1 MTGLAGQ
8 RVFVTAGATGIG
20 ATLVRR
26 FTEAGARVAFCDVD
40 ADAVAAQTIGTGHVA
55 DVTDEAAMAEVFKK
69 VEAELGGV
77 DVVCA
82 NAGIGGPA
90 GKIEDISLEDWQATL
105 NVNLTGTFLT
115 TRWAATQMRAQKSGL
130 ILLTSSTAGLFGY
143 PFRSPYAT
151 AKWGIIGLTKTL
163 AMELGSDGI
172 RVNALCPGSVT
183 GDRMDRVVANEA
195 KARGISEQDI
205 RDSYVVG
212 VSLKTWVTADDIADT
227 ALFLASD
234 AGRKI
239 SGQAMAIDGHT
250 ETLNA

>member
-69 VEAELGGV
+69 VEAELGGI

-105 NVNLTGTFLT
+105 YLEIAYYSMNLMF
-115 TRWAATQMRAQKSGL
+115 
-130 ILLTSSTAGLFGY
+130 
-143 PFRSPYAT
+143 
-151 AKWGIIGLTKTL
+151 
-163 AMELGSDGI
+163 
-172 RVNALCPGSVT
+172 N
-183 GDRMDRVVANEA
+183 
-195 KARGISEQDI
+195 
-205 RDSYVVG
+205 
-212 VSLKTWVTADDIADT
+212 
-227 ALFLASD
+227 
-234 AGRKI
+234 
-239 SGQAMAIDGHT
+239 
-250 ETLNA
+250 